1 MAVLQRFSTPGNLA
15 GVDPDAWSSLV
26 GEVFSRFGGFPQF
39 YDPTAVD
46 TPPEAQVASVIWPAF
61 PASLRG
67 GTALERLEIADS
79 SRGPQDEYCEWAVR
93 RNEDD
98 KITRV
103 TFTTEVPE
111 YFELLFATDPDG
123 LLGFYR
129 EFVDESAE
137 ADDLVEDGAYLRRNT
152 WNDSTTVGPAHLI
165 SPSNNLAAAVQLA
178 AEATVLRERDGQP
191 VTNRQELVECGRLGE
206 PLRNSDPQIAS
217 AVNDAAANGSEVT
230 LADPIG
236 LYLDGLMT
244 GGMETPDDA
253 DPGAF
258 WKIERGADDHAL
270 RATYEVPPEEDRGY
284 VVGDIT
290 IDGQEIAFGGQL
302 AIRVRVRLD
311 AVVKPGDHQP
321 VRQPCVA

>member
-1 MAVLQRFSTPGNLA
+1 MAVLQQFNTPGNVGGL
-15 GVDPDAWSSLV
+15 DPDAWSSLV
-26 GEVFSRFGGFPQF
+26 TDVFSRFGDFPQF
-39 YDPTAVD
+39 YDPTAED
-46 TPPEAQVASVIWPAF
+46 TPAEAQVASVIWPAF
-61 PASLRG
+61 PASLRAG
-67 GTALERLEIADS
+67 SALERLEIADS
-79 SRGPQDEYCEWAVR
+79 SRGPQDEYCEWAVT
-93 RNEDD
+93 RNEDG

-123 LLGFYR
+123 LLAFYR

-137 ADDLVEDGAYLRRNT
+137 AGDLVEDGAYLRRNT

-217 AVNDAAANGSEVT
+217 AVNDAAANGNEVT

-236 LYLDGLMT
+236 LYIDGLMT

-253 DPGAF
+253 DPGVF
-258 WKIERGADDHAL
+258 WKIVRGDGGHGL
-270 RATYEVPPEEDRGY
+270 RATYEVPPEENRGY

-290 IDGQEIAFGGQL
+290 IDGQPIAFGGQL

-321 VRQPCVA
+321 DRQPCIA